1 MVESVDELHPQ
12 LNFHPFSDAY
22 VFAQAE
28 VSVVDWIDAHIVE
41 EKWQST
47 QVIHWSGAA

>member
-12 LNFHPFSDAY
+12 LNFHTLPDAY

-28 VSVVDWIDAHIVE
+28 VSVVDWIDAHIIE
-41 EKWQST
+41 EKRQSA
-47 QVIHWSGAA
+47 QVIYRSGAA